1 MALKKYQP
9 ILEIS
14 LISVVVYALHKL
26 LFFLNENSKF
36 YNFYFP
42 IEVIYLF
49 FFCCSIIILLILI
62 KVKEKNIDNVGS
74 VFLLVTCIKM
84 AISYALLYPI
94 SHSGNQNVKT
104 EKINFFI
111 IFFLFLTIETIVT
124 IRLLN
129 NNQQITKKA

>member
-26 LFFLNENSKF
+26 LFFLNKNIKF
-36 YNFYFP
+36 QNFYLP
-42 IEVIYLF
+42 IEIIYLF
-49 FFCCSIIILLILI
+49 FFCSSIIIIFILI

-74 VFLLVTCIKM
+74 VFILVTFIKM
-84 AISYALLYPI
+84 AFSYGILYPI
-94 SHSGNQNVKT
+94 NHSGIQNMKT
-104 EKINFFI
+104 EKIDFFI
-111 IFFLFLTIETIVT
+111 IFALFLTIETIVT

-129 NNQQITKKA
+129 NKQ

>member
-26 LFFLNENSKF
+26 FFFLNKNIKF
-36 YNFYFP
+36 QNFYLP
-42 IEVIYLF
+42 IEIIYLF
-49 FFCCSIIILLILI
+49 FFCSSIIIIFILI

-74 VFLLVTCIKM
+74 VFILVTFIKM
-84 AISYALLYPI
+84 AFSYGILYPI
-94 SHSGNQNVKT
+94 NHSGIQNMKT
-104 EKINFFI
+104 EKIDFFI
-111 IFFLFLTIETIVT
+111 IFALFLTIETIVT

-129 NNQQITKKA
+129 NKQ